1 MKNNII
7 KYFFVAFLIILAIVA
22 YNIYK
27 KQEVQSEKEKAEK
40 KVQEA
45 TINVVKELRLAI
57 AEYDTINPILTNNRN
72 VQEISRLIYDPLVLI
87 NENYKSEA
95 CLAQEVSKISDNTY
109 IIKIRENIKWQD
121 GSVFTAN
128 DVKFTVDTIKSEGVN
143 TVYKENLKFVSSVD
157 VIDNN
162 TIKFNLTQAVPFFEY
177 NLTFPILSQKYYEGE
192 DFNTSEKNKSP
203 IGTGMFKIASS
214 DANVIILEKN
224 DLYWNEDRK
233 SVLEKININI
243 YSNMGEVY
251 NNFKNGNIDVI
262 NAEIS
267 NVSQYIGSIGFAQEI
282 YKGKEYD
289 FLALNNEN
297 IVLSSSAVRR
307 AINYSIDKN
316 NLIVSCYGPEYGVTE
331 FPIDYGSWLYEG
343 GASIAA
349 NAEEAKNIL
358 AEDGWIYRNNS
369 WQKVIDGV
377 NTKLSFY
384 LTVNADNDLN
394 VAVGENIKAQL
405 EAVGITVYLRRVS
418 SDNYHAFINEKTG
431 YDAIIVN
438 MNTSF
443 SPNLNTFI
451 GGGNVSNYSSE
462 DLNQILAEIG
472 NISDDNTMKEK
483 YKKIIE
489 IYNRDIPFINLAR
502 RNKVLIYNTNLVGVT
517 KPTTYNMYNHIER
530 WYRKNY

>member
-1 MKNNII
+1 
-7 KYFFVAFLIILAIVA
+7 
-22 YNIYK
+22 
-27 KQEVQSEKEKAEK
+27 
-40 KVQEA
+40 
-45 TINVVKELRLAI
+45 
-57 AEYDTINPILTNNRN
+57 
-72 VQEISRLIYDPLVLI
+72 
-87 NENYKSEA
+87 
-95 CLAQEVSKISDNTY
+95 
-109 IIKIRENIKWQD
+109 
-121 GSVFTAN
+121 
-128 DVKFTVDTIKSEGVN
+128 
-143 TVYKENLKFVSSVD
+143 
-157 VIDNN
+157 
-162 TIKFNLTQAVPFFEY
+162 
-177 NLTFPILSQKYYEGE
+177 
-192 DFNTSEKNKSP
+192 
-203 IGTGMFKIASS
+203 MFKIASS